1 MARFSRFVLGG
12 IIGAGLALMFAP
24 KSGRELRRM
33 LMGEGRPALPP
44 PAEEMAPPPSPP
56 APPVDLQARIEE
68 TRHRIE
74 TELEDTLA
82 PAAGEATAEE
92 AEEERQ
98 AEAEVEEAQAE
109 PEVEEAEVEE
119 AAPAAAA
126 PLAEEE
132 FADLKAPAT
141 GEPTLGEAPPE
152 TAAAE
157 TAPAGPEP
165 PGFDQEE
172 MRRRIDETRARLKAK
187 AFDAMMSGE
196 TFIPTEA
203 EGREAKDEEAPQP
216 GLEKEVEE
224 KIDESFKEED

>member
-82 PAAGEATAEE
+82 PAAVEATAEE
-92 AEEERQ
+92 AEEEGQ
-98 AEAEVEEAQAE
+98 AEAEVEEA
-109 PEVEEAEVEE
+109 
-119 AAPAAAA
+119 
-126 PLAEEE
+126 
-132 FADLKAPAT
+132 
-141 GEPTLGEAPPE
+141 
-152 TAAAE
+152 
-157 TAPAGPEP
+157 